1 MSEPGDQ
8 RLGVFVEN
16 AYLVTPT
23 ADGLRVNGH
32 ASVYAFT
39 MFAAEVGS
47 RFRSAT
53 FFGRARRGEGED
65 TVYHPLPDGVRL
77 VELPYYESLIHVREL
92 ARALPGAVRRCWRGL
107 EQVDVVW
114 VLGPHPFSFLVLALA
129 LLRRKRVVLGVR
141 QDTVSYYRSRL
152 RSAGWL
158 AALPLVWLMDRLFRL
173 LSRRLPTTVVGAEL
187 AGRYGGNAP
196 VLPMVVS
203 LIHAADVP
211 PAPPPRDF
219 GGELELLTV
228 GRIEPEK
235 APFLLVE
242 AFAELERRQPGRF
255 HLTWAGG
262 GTFESAVRNRI
273 EALGLA
279 DRVSLVGYV
288 RFGPELLDLYRRANV
303 FVHVAVTEGVPQAV
317 IEAAAFGTP
326 VVATDVGGVRAA
338 LDDGAAGILVPPG
351 ERDALVDA
359 VLRAADDKDTR
370 DRIVERGLAVAR
382 AAAKDVE
389 AARVADFL
397 AAPPSSV
404 SGRYPYRRP

>member
-1 MSEPGDQ
+1 MSAPGDQ

-53 FFGRARRGEGED
+53 FFGRARRGESEEA
-65 TVYHPLPDGVRL
+65 VYHPLPDGVRL

-92 ARALPGAVRRCWRGL
+92 ARALPGAIRRCWRGL
-107 EQVDVVW
+107 QQVDVVW

-129 LLRRKRVVLGVR
+129 LLRGKRVVLGVR
-141 QDTVSYYRSRL
+141 QDTVRYYRSRM

-158 AALPLVWLMDRLFRL
+158 AALPLVWLMDRMYRA

-187 AGRYGGNAP
+187 ADRYGGSAP

-203 LIHAADVP
+203 LIRAAEVP
-211 PAPPPRDF
+211 AAPPPRDF
-219 GGELELLTV
+219 DGELELLTV

-235 APFLLVE
+235 APFLLVD

-255 HLTWAGG
+255 RLTWAGG
-262 GTFESAVRNRI
+262 GTFERAVRDRI
-273 EALGLA
+273 DAIGLA

-288 RFGPELLDLYRRANV
+288 RFGPELLKLYRRANI

-326 VVATDVGGVRAA
+326 VVATDVGGVHSA

-351 ERDALVDA
+351 DRDALVDA
-359 VLRAADDKDTR
+359 VLRLADDKSTR
-370 DRIVERGLAVAR
+370 DRVVERGLAVAR

-397 AAPPSSV
+397 AA
-404 SGRYPYRRP
+404 